1 VSLHQASV
9 AAIRLLL
16 LRRKSEQAPPAIEI
30 PWREARP
37 VAPEEICVCSREALV
52 HHGYMTGALQ
62 ASRGC
67 ALRIRRLWQRH
78 DARRLE
84 RSILLLDERQRCHV
98 AAWIRIELLAFEL
111 RLKRQ
116 LVESDLPFGG
126 ILARTGIRPSFAGR
140 QYFVL
145 PRLFAASGAIAYRR
159 CRCER
164 HYGRSHYMLGED
176 GRVLA
181 EVYEALP

>member
-1 VSLHQASV
+1 MRLHQASAERV
-9 AAIRLLL
+9 RL
-16 LRRKSEQAPPAIEI
+16 PPSLVDAGPARPTIEI
-30 PWREARP
+30 PWREAWP
-37 VAPEEICVCSREALV
+37 VSPDEICACSREALV
-52 HHGYMTGALQ
+52 HQGYMTGALQ

-67 ALRIRRLWQRH
+67 SLRIRRLWQRH

-98 AAWIRIELLAFEL
+98 AAWIRIELLAFEP

-116 LVESDLPFGG
+116 LVESDLPFGS
-126 ILARTGIRPSFAGR
+126 ILARAGIRPSFSGR
-140 QYFVL
+140 QYFAL
-145 PRLFAASGAIAYRR
+145 PGLFAASGAIAYRR
-159 CRCER
+159 CCDG
-164 HYGRSHYMLGED
+164 HYGRSHCMLGED